1 MDDNKMGF
9 VDYLW
14 AAFIFMLAMA
24 AASCNPIID
33 EDVTI
38 VCIEIYQPV
47 CYKGKLYSNSCYAE
61 AAGANN
67 DEISPAMCIDYEP
80 GYTGVMKPCPFC
92 PTDD

>member
-1 MDDNKMGF
+1 MDNEKMGII
-9 VDYLW
+9 DYLW
-14 AAFIFMLAMA
+14 AAFICILAMA
-24 AASCNPIID
+24 AASCSPIID
-33 EDVTI
+33 EDETI

-47 CYKGKLYSNSCYAE
+47 WYKGKLYSNACYAG

-80 GYTGVMKPCPFC
+80 GYTGVMEPCPFC

>member
-24 AASCNPIID
+24 AASCSPIID
-33 EDVTI
+33 EDETI

-47 CYKGKLYSNSCYAE
+47 CYKGKLYSNACYAGV
-61 AAGANN
+61 AGANN

-80 GYTGVMKPCPFC
+80 GYTGVMEPCPFC